1 MDPRSKISTVGAG
14 LRPARCHRAASRS
27 PSPNL
32 CASRRQSNPRATEQ
46 ETSHIPV
53 ASPPFRNAGVSPA
66 LLTFLQDGSPLL
78 QRGSWTCLP
87 QADFSAAK
95 KRCPPR
101 KGFSPGIF
109 RTRVLKTVL
118 SLLTL
123 ASTITV
129 PTSAQSL
136 PETVEAIDKA
146 RITTRILF
154 ITAHPD
160 DEWASLLTYLARGLD
175 ADVALLTITRGQG
188 GQNAIGPEQGAEL
201 GVIRTEELLAA
212 DKHYGVRQFFTRAM
226 DTGYVKTPEQARKIW
241 GGVALED
248 MVRVIRTFRPQ
259 VVINGWGGVHGGHGH
274 HQESGILTPQAIA
287 AAADPKMFPEQIAEG
302 LPAWKVTLDLRPA
315 RDPNVAGAI
324 PIPIND
330 VSPLWGKS
338 YVDMG
343 MEGHAQHRSQG
354 TPSFFGNP
362 FFRRPVSLVREN
374 EKGDVA
380 GSFDAKLLAEP
391 NASLADRFPRLSNRG
406 SLEAIDFGLA
416 LAKMDVLKLD
426 RTSAA
431 ATLVNLAV
439 GLRNLRKE
447 IESQSGSEAEAGK
460 SELDRLTEK
469 IDRALAEVVAL
480 PIDVQADR
488 HEIVAGESFSV
499 NVNFLGQGA
508 VPVKWIVDESSLLVP
523 KGWKVEID
531 KSGGDKNY
539 KFKVEI
545 PGHATPPSSP
555 GDVILPYPP
564 PLVRFAPRVTADIYT
579 YAFPVERTVESMK
592 ATTTGIDTY
601 PLELVPAVT
610 LTPDPQQIM
619 VPAERASQPLTLLTR
634 VRYHGTKAAKVSVG
648 LDAPTGWQFQP
659 IVPLDF
665 SGAGDQLIRFNVT
678 PPAHIAPGA
687 YPLHPFAQLD
697 DEKFTSSLEPIP
709 SLPTR
714 DWSQPA
720 DVTVHV
726 LNLIVPAHLRIGYIA
741 ASNDPIPD
749 TLRQIGIQ
757 VDILDE
763 VALAFEDL
771 SRYDAIVVGIRAYD
785 LRPDLMRSNRRLLDY
800 VQQGGSLVVQYQ
812 RDPQWVSAM
821 PYTAAMPGQTSRVTD
836 ANSPVHFLAPDN
848 PLVNSPNKI
857 TLSDFEGWDQERGLY
872 FLGTFDS
879 HYQPVLGLTDP
890 GEPET
895 NGSLV
900 YARYGE
906 GVYIYT
912 GLSFFRELPAGV
924 PGAYRLFVNLLS
936 QTQHAQAHD

>member
-1 MDPRSKISTVGAG
+1 MDR
-14 LRPARCHRAASRS
+14 RR
-27 PSPNL
+27 NL
-32 CASRRQSNPRATEQ
+32 C
-46 ETSHIPV
+46 
-53 ASPPFRNAGVSPA
+53 
-66 LLTFLQDGSPLL
+66 GSPLQGRHNTNQANGAL
-78 QRGSWTCLP
+78 APEATSRRTKFRARGLLVSILV
-87 QADFSAAK
+87 FVAA
-95 KRCPPR
+95 
-101 KGFSPGIF
+101 
-109 RTRVLKTVL
+109 
-118 SLLTL
+118 LTL
-123 ASTITV
+123 

-146 RITTRILF
+146 RVTTRILY

-160 DEWASLLTYLARGLD
+160 DEWASLLTYLSRGLN

-212 DKHYGVRQFFTRAM
+212 GKHYGVRQFFTRAM

-241 GGVALED
+241 GDVALED

-259 VVINGWGGVHGGHGH
+259 VVINGWAGVHGGHGH

-287 AAADPKMFPEQIAEG
+287 AAADPKMFPDQIAEG

-315 RDPNVAGAI
+315 RDPNIAGAV
-324 PIPIND
+324 PMPIND

-374 EKGDVA
+374 EKGDPA
-380 GSFDAKLLAEP
+380 GSFDVKLLAESL
-391 NASLADRFPRLSNRG
+391 ASLAEIFPSDREMLASSLNQT
-406 SLEAIDFGLA
+406 SAHLEAARGAA
-416 LAKMDVLKLD
+416 LVLHRSDAAKDL
-426 RTSAA
+426 AA
-431 ATLVNLAV
+431 AAK
-439 GLRNLRKE
+439 GIAKLREQVSKQNENGSPQLLWELER
-447 IESQSGSEAEAGK
+447 ES
-460 SELDRLTEK
+460 EK
-469 IDRALAEVVAL
+469 IDLALNQDIAL
-480 PIDVQADR
+480 PMIVEADR
-488 HEIVAGESFSV
+488 HELVAGEEFSV
-499 NVNFLGQGA
+499 DVSFLGKPA
-508 VPVKWIVDESSLLVP
+508 VPVKYTVDASSLLVP
-523 KGWKVEID
+523 KGWNVTINKGEGDKSDGD

-545 PGHATPPSSP
+545 PARATPPSLP

-564 PLVRFAPRVTADIYT
+564 PLVRIAPKIEIDGYSSAFAQ
-579 YAFPVERTVESMK
+579 TVESLK

-601 PLELVPAVT
+601 PLEFVPAVT

-619 VPAERASQPLTLLTR
+619 VSAERASQRLTLLAR
-634 VRYHGTKAAKVSVG
+634 VRYHGTKSAKVSVG
-648 LDAPTGWQFQP
+648 LDAPHGWQVEP
-659 IVPLDF
+659 IAPLDF
-665 SGAGDQLIRFNVT
+665 SGPGDQLIRFSVT
-678 PPAHIAPGA
+678 PSANVAAGA

-697 DEKFTSSLEPIP
+697 GEKFTTSLEPIP

-726 LNLIVPAHLRIGYIA
+726 LNLNVPARLRIGYVA

-757 VDILDE
+757 VDLLDE

-821 PYTAAMPGQTSRVTD
+821 PYTATMPGQTSRVTD

-848 PLVNSPNKI
+848 PLLNSPDKI
-857 TLSDFEGWDQERGLY
+857 TLADFEGWDQERGLY

-900 YARYGE
+900 YAHYGK

-936 QTQHAQAHD
+936 QTQHSQGHD